1 MEIGSKSA
9 STIILTKLTDISAQ
23 DIIVEDLS
31 TRGSMFVPVIVGS
44 DKTTLS
50 VATGNNEYYPL
61 YASVG
66 NIFNNGYCAH
76 RNGVILVGFLA
87 IPESLFLLS
96 IVISY

>member
-1 MEIGSKSA
+1 METGSKLE

-23 DIIVEDLS
+23 DIIAEDLS
-31 TRGSMFVPVIVGS
+31 THVSMFVSVIVGS
-44 DKTTLS
+44 NKTTVS

-66 NIFNNGYCAH
+66 NIFNNVCHAH

-87 IPESLFLLS
+87 IPKSLFLLS